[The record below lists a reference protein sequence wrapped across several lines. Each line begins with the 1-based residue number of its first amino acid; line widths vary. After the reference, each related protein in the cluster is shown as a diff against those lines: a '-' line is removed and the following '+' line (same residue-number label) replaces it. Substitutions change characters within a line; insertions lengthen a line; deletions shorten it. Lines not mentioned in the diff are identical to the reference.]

1 MFLEVIIQEKLGAVQ
16 GGGRQEDG
24 ERECSVEEE
33 RRRVERCEEV
43 RLKMEAGTQ
52 RNRSQEQQS
61 AFDFLQP
68 EVP

>member
-33 RRRVERCEEV
+33 RQRVERRVER
-43 RLKMEAGTQ
+43 
-52 RNRSQEQQS
+52 
-61 AFDFLQP
+61 
-68 EVP
+68 